1 MRVGPDAV
9 LVPLQGR
16 AGLVLPAQGRGK
28 EVVMVEPSSSG
39 FFCHGQ
45 SPHLLK
51 DVSLQGQRQLGLG
64 ASSYV
69 DIMIFFCVCGI
80 KLLGNQLKNPFC
92 FIISQIHHSKD
103 LEAMTK

>member
-69 DIMIFFCVCGI
+69 DIMIFFLCVWDQTLRESTE
-80 KLLGNQLKNPFC
+80 KSLSFYYFSNPP
-92 FIISQIHHSKD
+92 
-103 LEAMTK
+103 